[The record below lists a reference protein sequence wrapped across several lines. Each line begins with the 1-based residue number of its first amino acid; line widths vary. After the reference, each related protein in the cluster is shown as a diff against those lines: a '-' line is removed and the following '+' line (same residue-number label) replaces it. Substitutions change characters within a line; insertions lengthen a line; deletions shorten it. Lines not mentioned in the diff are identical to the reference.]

1 MIRFTKARPGP
12 RFCSRS
18 KDYFLNQAV
27 KSAGRS
33 PPASA
38 LDTLYRCLDEAEPR
52 VVRFFLSLWQD
63 QEDAVTYKELREA
76 YLRGEITNKI
86 YERWTYDYAR
96 FVREHLAREW
106 EIAAKAAARFFE
118 QTNLPPSG
126 LSIDIRKRI
135 PVCAGMAGGSSDG
148 AAVLRVL
155 RRTLRPDMSSKELEE
170 IGSLVGSDVPYCL
183 RGGSV
188 LAEGRGERMTDLPPL
203 PPCWFVVCKPP
214 CAVSTPE
221 LFSLV
226 RMKRL
231 RFHPRT
237 AELISALEQGD
248 LEGIAVRLYNVF
260 EDVLPRRYAQVFEIK
275 GRFLELGAMAASM
288 TGSGPTV
295 FGLFRD
301 KPLAVQALEILRPQF
316 PSTFLCELVGRAVYN

>member
-1 MIRFTKARPGP
+1 MVYTEPAFAKLNLTLDILGRRPDGYHDMRMVMQSIDLQDTVTVTPDPVPEIQVSSDLPYLP
-12 RFCSRS
+12 RG
-18 KDYFLNQAV
+18 DGN
-27 KSAGRS
+27 
-33 PPASA
+33 
-38 LDTLYRCLDEAEPR
+38 
-52 VVRFFLSLWQD
+52 
-63 QEDAVTYKELREA
+63 
-76 YLRGEITNKI
+76 
-86 YERWTYDYAR
+86 
-96 FVREHLAREW
+96 
-106 EIAAKAAARFFE
+106 IAAKAAARFFE

>member
-1 MIRFTKARPGP
+1 MVYTEPAFAKLNLTLDILGRRPDGYHDMRMVMQSIDLQDTVTVTPHPGP
-12 RFCSRS
+12 EIQVSS
-18 KDYFLNQAV
+18 DLPYL
-27 KSAGRS
+27 
-33 PPASA
+33 
-38 LDTLYRCLDEAEPR
+38 PR
-52 VVRFFLSLWQD
+52 GD
-63 QEDAVTYKELREA
+63 
-76 YLRGEITNKI
+76 GN
-86 YERWTYDYAR
+86 
-96 FVREHLAREW
+96 
-106 EIAAKAAARFFE
+106 IAAKAAARFFE

-188 LAEGRGERMTDLPPL
+188 LAEGRGERMTDLPTL

-301 KPLAVQALEILRPQF
+301 KPVADQALEILRPQF
-316 PSTFLCELVGRAVYN
+316 PSTFLCELVGRAIYN